1 MSFNQSRSD
10 KNDSSQYRKS
20 GRSASFH
27 HPRGSSGGYG
37 KGGAPAPSPSPSSSS
52 SSAANQSFKKPGN
65 AQGAQPRVSFPPANH
80 HPESSNAPSAP
91 PNSVHN
97 GATAQTQAR
106 GSSNAPATGT
116 TSKPAETTPAPPR
129 GIQTLPKA
137 PTSRPT
143 SMSSDTTAPTTPV
156 KAPGDQSKG
165 FAFQF
170 GSISPGFVNGMQ
182 VPPRTSSA
190 PPKIDEQKRDQA
202 RNDAVKAVPSVPI
215 PPSRQQLP
223 RKDLGSAN
231 HSSTADVH
239 STPKTKTQAQP
250 VNPATQAHKS
260 QVHQVPRMSMPMTYH
275 QPQVPVKFSTPNPQ
289 IQSQGIPP
297 ASIPLQMQI
306 PMPLPVANAPPQV
319 QQQMFVPGLQPH
331 QLPPQGTLH
340 QSQGLSFSQLSPQ
353 LGNLGMGIGQYTQQQ
368 GGQFGG
374 PRKTSVK
381 ITHPD
386 THQEV
391 RLDKPSDAFSDGG
404 PSGRSHPNVPPH
416 SQPIVS
422 YPPGHQ
428 FNYYPNYNPSTL
440 FFPGSGSLPVSGA
453 QINPVSQAPRFNY
466 AVNQGPQNVSF
477 MNPQANNLL
486 NSARTAVSK
495 QGTVEQSRQE
505 HAQNS
510 RDGTSSTSSVAR
522 EAVKQ
527 ADGSINWNAAGV
539 SSLRNSTAAVKIEPP
554 KVSGPSGESSAKES
568 EVGPGSSPKPGTVR
582 EPSFDSLSVM
592 TKSNSAGVSA
602 VSRGSAETST
612 SSTDCLPHEVSAPA
626 QVPAPAEN
634 NAEAGRRENY
644 GRSNSMKDLAKK
656 QSKADDVPQPRVEEQ
671 APIISS
677 LLSHATVPS
686 DIVNDEA
693 GAQEDS
699 RSETTGGTLESRSDS
714 RTGADA
720 TSSTESRI
728 DSMENG
734 SGSSASEISNA
745 AITVKAADPG
755 SQRDDGLDGKTTKE
769 EDERSIEHVDGAKGS
784 SGNSGYDSESSLVK
798 SSEVKEREQ
807 ESISKVETSVESSSE
822 VVNRKSDLDEEV
834 TGKVDSEISTS
845 TTEDGTAT
853 ESVPC
858 TVVLSAGSLSND
870 VSSLCA
876 PESGDGSTVNEEVTG
891 SIDISA
897 PEPQEK
903 ARTNDDVREKSAGK
917 GGSLQ
922 ISSSN
927 DKPVPELNRSK
938 STTAKGKK
946 KKKELLRKADAAG
959 STLDLYM
966 AYKGPEEKKETMMS
980 SGSAE
985 IALPSTDLKSEL
997 ADACQAEA
1005 VVSEDGDESK
1015 AEPDDWEDAADI
1027 STPKLESTANGKPV
1041 DNQEGDGCTAKKYS
1055 RDFLLKFADQY
1066 TSLPEAFEV
1075 TSDIAEVFTYG
1086 VTISR
1091 SVGRDHHPS
1100 PGRPSNG
1107 PRLDRRGSNVRD
1119 DDRWTKVPGPFAG
1132 HDLRLDVGFS
1142 GNAGFRSGQGANYG
1156 VLRNPRA
1163 QSPIQ
1168 YPILPGPMQPP
1179 VSQGGMQRTG
1189 SDADRW
1195 QRATSFQ
1202 QKGLIPSPQTPLQMM
1217 HKAEK
1222 KYEVGKVT
1230 DEEQAKQRQLKA
1242 ILNKLTPQ
1250 NFEKLFGKV
1259 LAVQI
1264 DNAVTLTGLMSQI
1277 FDKALM
1283 EPTFCEMYADLCFHL
1298 SQDLPDFNEG
1308 DEKTTFKRLLLNKC
1322 QEEFERGEREQEEAN
1337 KIEEEGEVK
1346 QTEEEREEKRIK
1358 ARRRMLGNIRL
1369 IGELF
1374 KKKMLTERIM
1384 HECVKKLLGQYQTQ
1398 IPDEEDLE
1406 ALCKLMSTI
1415 GEMIDQPKAKS
1426 YMDAYFD
1433 KMTVLSKNMTL
1444 SSRVRFMLKDAIDLR
1459 KNKWQQR
1466 RKVEGPK
1473 KIEEVHRDAAQE
1485 RHAQAGRVARSP
1497 GISTSGRRGQQMEFA
1512 PRGNPLS
1519 SPNVRMGSFRGLQS
1533 TRGYGAQDA
1542 RFEERQAHEPRPLSV
1557 PLSQRSMGDDAITL
1571 GPQGGL
1577 GRGLSVRGQS
1587 SLLGTSSSD
1596 VSSGAIDSRRTPVGL
1611 NGFSSIDRT
1620 NSYSSREDSM
1630 MRSGT
1635 DRYTGPALTD
1645 QLSVQGGRNVRSP
1658 RYGSDRPSTAP
1669 LSSRGNGPALTQ
1681 SAPAEKV
1688 RPEEKL
1694 RDMSIAAI
1702 REYYS
1707 AKDEKEVALCIQDLN
1722 SPSFYP
1728 SMVSLWVADSFE
1740 RKDLERDLLTK
1751 LLINL
1756 SKPQDRIL
1764 SHGQLIEG
1772 FESVLTTLEDAVN
1785 DAPKATEFL
1794 GRIFGKLIAE
1804 NVVSLSEIG
1813 RILYEGG
1820 GEQSQLLEAGLA
1832 ADVLGSTLEVIQS
1845 EKGEVALNGIRR
1857 SSNLRLED
1865 FRPPGSIRSRKLEKF
1880 I

>member
-52 SSAANQSFKKPGN
+52 SSAANRSFKKPGN

-368 GGQFGG
+368 GGQ
-374 PRKTSVK
+374 
-381 ITHPD
+381 
-386 THQEV
+386 
-391 RLDKPSDAFSDGG
+391 
-404 PSGRSHPNVPPH
+404 
-416 SQPIVS
+416 
-422 YPPGHQ
+422 
-428 FNYYPNYNPSTL
+428 
-440 FFPGSGSLPVSGA
+440 
-453 QINPVSQAPRFNY
+453 
-466 AVNQGPQNVSF
+466 
-477 MNPQANNLL
+477 
-486 NSARTAVSK
+486 TAVSK

-1702 REYYS
+1702 REYYR
-1707 AKDEKEVALCIQDLN
+1707 LIFPDL
-1722 SPSFYP
+1722 
-1728 SMVSLWVADSFE
+1728 
-1740 RKDLERDLLTK
+1740 
-1751 LLINL
+1751 
-1756 SKPQDRIL
+1756 
-1764 SHGQLIEG
+1764 
-1772 FESVLTTLEDAVN
+1772 
-1785 DAPKATEFL
+1785 
-1794 GRIFGKLIAE
+1794 
-1804 NVVSLSEIG
+1804 
-1813 RILYEGG
+1813 
-1820 GEQSQLLEAGLA
+1820 
-1832 ADVLGSTLEVIQS
+1832 
-1845 EKGEVALNGIRR
+1845 
-1857 SSNLRLED
+1857 
-1865 FRPPGSIRSRKLEKF
+1865 
-1880 I
+1880 